1 MRPWGD
7 LRPAAA
13 CVFEGYWLLP
23 RVSRSGRRRG
33 GLALRGRFWGSAGV
47 EGSISGPAGGTTR
60 KVSLGVSHASAIGI
74 ADAVG
79 GARALSPRFS
89 SPGRV
94 VIRLCKGTALE
105 EALDGLLVRETFSE
119 APAGCSATLLSA
131 ASLFAPLAR
140 GIVGGWSN
148 SLLPCCHRGLRAG
161 QGAPRLRFAPRVCE
175 ALLKS
180 LNFSNF
186 SGYPLR
192 TTPLL
197 TSSQTKPTWSIR
209 CVS

>member
-1 MRPWGD
+1 M
-7 LRPAAA
+7 
-13 CVFEGYWLLP
+13 
-23 RVSRSGRRRG
+23 
-33 GLALRGRFWGSAGV
+33 
-47 EGSISGPAGGTTR
+47 EGSISGPAGGTTPALA
-60 KVSLGVSHASAIGI
+60 VGVSHAGAIGI
-74 ADAVG
+74 ADAAG

-89 SPGRV
+89 QPGRV

-105 EALDGLLVRETFSE
+105 EALDGLLVRLTFSE
-119 APAGCSATLLSA
+119 APAGCSATLLSN
-131 ASLFAPLAR
+131 ASFFAPLAR
-140 GIVGGWSN
+140 GIVGAGSN
-148 SLLPCCHRGLRAG
+148 RRRPCCHRGLRAG
-161 QGAPRLRFAPRVCE
+161 QGAPWLRFAPRVRE

>member
-13 CVFEGYWLLP
+13 CVGGVYWLLP
-23 RVSRSGRRRG
+23 RVSRGGRRRG

-47 EGSISGPAGGTTR
+47 EGSISGPAGGTTPALA
-60 KVSLGVSHASAIGI
+60 VGVSHAGAIGI

-89 SPGRV
+89 QPGRV

-105 EALDGLLVRETFSE
+105 EALDGLLVLETFSE
-119 APAGCSATLLSA
+119 APAGCSATLLSD

-140 GIVGGWSN
+140 GIVGGSSN
-148 SLLPCCHRGLRAG
+148 PLLPCCRRGPGLV
-161 QGAPRLRFAPRVCE
+161 QGALSGCDFAVGR
-175 ALLKS
+175 
-180 LNFSNF
+180 
-186 SGYPLR
+186 R
-192 TTPLL
+192 R
-197 TSSQTKPTWSIR
+197 R
-209 CVS
+209 C

>member
-1 MRPWGD
+1 MDVCALFFRAAAWRSFSKQGLGVREEVGVLRPWGD

-140 GIVGGWSN
+140 GIVGVG
-148 SLLPCCHRGLRAG
+148 
-161 QGAPRLRFAPRVCE
+161 
-175 ALLKS
+175 
-180 LNFSNF
+180 
-186 SGYPLR
+186 
-192 TTPLL
+192 
-197 TSSQTKPTWSIR
+197 SSPHLGSAATGP
-209 CVS
+209 